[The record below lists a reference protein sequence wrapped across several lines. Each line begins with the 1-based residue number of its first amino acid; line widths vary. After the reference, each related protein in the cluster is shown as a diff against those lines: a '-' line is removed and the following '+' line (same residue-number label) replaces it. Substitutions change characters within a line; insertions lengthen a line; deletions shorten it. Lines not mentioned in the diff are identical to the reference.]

1 MNANIQIDKSESK
14 LIKMLEWHKSDF
26 EQRIGFGG
34 GKYTDVNIWCS
45 VIIAVVV
52 CIAFFTILNFVP
64 LNIRNTKFIGIFL
77 DRGWT
82 PYAMTCF
89 AILAL
94 VILCVKALKLKFQLK
109 ALAVEIVPRAN
120 DFNLTPD
127 TAQDAIKRM
136 YGLVDDPKR
145 FVLFNRIERALMNLK
160 NIRNV
165 SDVSEMLRS
174 QAENDENH
182 MDASYSLVRG
192 LIWAIPI
199 FGFIGTVIGLSGSI
213 GQFGSVLSAEA
224 NMSSLKESLSPVT
237 SNLAVAFDTTFLALI
252 WALFVQMLMTVLLKR
267 EEMFLDD
274 CRDYAHC
281 HVISRLRLAFVKPQ
295 TQTSDSS
302 EVL

>member
-1 MNANIQIDKSESK
+1 MSTSNQIEKNESR

-45 VIIAVVV
+45 VIITVVL
-52 CIAFFTILNFVP
+52 CSAFFTVLNFVP
-64 LNIRNTKFIGIFL
+64 PNLRKTKLIEILL

-82 PYAMTCF
+82 PYVMTCF
-89 AILAL
+89 AIFAL
-94 VILCVKALKLKFQLK
+94 VILLVKTQKLGFQVKAL
-109 ALAVEIVPRAN
+109 EIEIIPRAN

-127 TAQDAIKRM
+127 SAPDAIKRM

-160 NIRNV
+160 NIGNV
-165 SDVSEMLRS
+165 SDVSEMLRA
-174 QAENDENH
+174 QAENDESH
-182 MDASYSLVRG
+182 MDSSYSLLRG

-199 FGFIGTVIGLSGSI
+199 FGFIGTVIGLSSAI
-213 GQFGSVLSAEA
+213 GKFGSVLTAEA
-224 NMSSLKESLSPVT
+224 NMSALKQSLSPVT

-252 WALFVQMLMTVLLKR
+252 LAVFVQMLMTVLQKR
-267 EEMFLDD
+267 EEMFLDE

-281 HVISRLRLAFVKPQ
+281 HVISRLRL
-295 TQTSDSS
+295 TSDKPPIKPSDS
-302 EVL
+302 DE